1 MIPGSGRSP
10 GRGHGNPLQYSC
22 LESPTDREAWWAT
35 AYSVAKSQPLPK
47 RLGTH
52 TCMQGVIQEVADMI
66 KKNFKI
72 HQAGKELGSSLR
84 KSLHG
89 NTFYSFVPHLVLEAT
104 DVTSPTRGIQGCRL
118 PSPQL

>member
-1 MIPGSGRSP
+1 MGYSLQHRKESDTTKAT
-10 GRGHGNPLQYSC
+10 GH
-22 LESPTDREAWWAT
+22 D
-35 AYSVAKSQPLPK
+35 
-47 RLGTH
+47 

-89 NTFYSFVPHLVLEAT
+89 NTFYSFVPHHVLEAT